1 MIVSREGRDMPN
13 VFGNL
18 RLLKNDMEEKEW
30 VIDSFLFRYNDIN
43 YIVLVK
49 LYKEDEKKP
58 KYALLKLE
66 FIQQDNFNHRLLVPA
81 NSNGFMT
88 DIVSIVVIRNFFGVE
103 YQENLGNFQDQF
115 QEYLAGF
122 IPTEVSENKNEAE
135 RRVMV
140 IDLSESDS
148 ENPNKLYCT
157 SVMRNPEVN
166 GRQKERSIYND
177 NKTRL
182 LRPELYEEYADD
194 RTISFRYSEN
204 PDDEKTTEEIMNN
217 FAARPRRG

>member
-1 MIVSREGRDMPN
+1 MSN
-13 VFGNL
+13 VFENL
-18 RLLKNDMEEKEW
+18 KKLKNDMEEKGW
-30 VIDSFLFRYNDIN
+30 VMDSFLFRYKNIN

-49 LYKEDEKKP
+49 LYAEDEKKP

-66 FIQQDNFNHRLLVPA
+66 FIQQDDFNNRLCIPT

-88 DIVSIVVIRNFFGVE
+88 EIVSIIVIKNFFRVE
-103 YQENLGNFQDQF
+103 YQENLGNFKDQF

-122 IPTEVSENKNEAE
+122 IPAEVLENKNDTE
-135 RRVMV
+135 RRAMV

-182 LRPELYEEYADD
+182 LRPELYREYAKE

-204 PDDEKTTEEIMNN
+204 PDDEKTTAEIMKN
-217 FAARPRRG
+217 FAARHG

>member
-1 MIVSREGRDMPN
+1 
-13 VFGNL
+13 
-18 RLLKNDMEEKEW
+18 
-30 VIDSFLFRYNDIN
+30 
-43 YIVLVK
+43 
-49 LYKEDEKKP
+49 
-58 KYALLKLE
+58 
-66 FIQQDNFNHRLLVPA
+66 
-81 NSNGFMT
+81 MT

>member
-1 MIVSREGRDMPN
+1 MPN

-18 RLLKNDMEEKEW
+18 RLLKNDMEEKGW

-49 LYKEDEKKP
+49 LYTEGEKKP

-88 DIVSIVVIRNFFGVE
+88 DIVSMVVIRNFFGVE

-122 IPTEVSENKNEAE
+122 IPTEVSGNKNEAE

-140 IDLSESDS
+140 IDLSESDR

-157 SVMRNPEVN
+157 SVMRNPKVN
-166 GRQKERSIYND
+166 DRQKERSIYND

-194 RTISFRYSEN
+194 RTISFCYSEN
-204 PDDEKTTEEIMNN
+204 PGDEKTTEEIMNN
-217 FAARPRRG
+217 FAARHRRG

>member
-1 MIVSREGRDMPN
+1 MPN